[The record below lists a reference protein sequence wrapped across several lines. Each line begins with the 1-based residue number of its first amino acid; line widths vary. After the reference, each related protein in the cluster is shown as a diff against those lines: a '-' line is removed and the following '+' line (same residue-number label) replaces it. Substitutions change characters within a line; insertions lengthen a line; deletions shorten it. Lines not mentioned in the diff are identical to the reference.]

1 MVDTLKTISTKIT
14 VQTQPAGRA
23 TVKND
28 AGGYGFAVD
37 DVNRLR
43 RFLILGVEG
52 GTYYVKAPELARDNA
67 EVVVR
72 LAKSNPTVLVDIIVE
87 ISTAGRAPKPN
98 PAIFALAVAASEAD
112 EAGRAYAL
120 AQLSKVCRTATH
132 LFLFLNYVSQFRG
145 WGATLKRAVAKWY
158 TDKPAEKVAYQLL
171 KYRQREGYTHNR
183 ALRLSRPKPPS
194 DAHDALFEYVLIPS
208 AHKGENGEVSTAF
221 RHKLAERG
229 ITPGLSPHLDTQPRW
244 DVMPEL
250 VSEFREVQDA
260 APARAAELITSGHG
274 LSWEMLPD
282 RLVNEPLVW
291 EAMLDKGV
299 PQTALIRQL
308 PRLTKLGLTKGR
320 TGALIAKQ
328 LVDVEQLKRGRVHPI
343 NMLVAQRTYASG
355 QSARGDGTWS
365 PTPVIIDALHDGF
378 YAAYGAVEPS
388 GARMLVASD
397 TSSSMTYSAV
407 GGLPLQALEVAGVLA
422 LVIGNTEQ
430 DVTQVGFTTQAF
442 PLTISKRQR
451 LDDVMNY
458 MRRQPN
464 GGTDIAAPILWA
476 LQNKIEFD
484 VMVSITD
491 DQTWA
496 GGMHVFQALRMYREK
511 INPNAR
517 LVSCATTPTSSQVID
532 PDDKGCLGVAG
543 FDTAVPSMITEFSAG
558 RL

>member
-1 MVDTLKTISTKIT
+1 MVDTLKTISTKFT

-67 EVVVR
+67 EVVIR
-72 LAKSNPTVLVDIIVE
+72 LAKSNPTVLVDTIVE
-87 ISTAGRAPKPN
+87 ISTAGRAPKAN

-120 AQLSKVCRTATH
+120 AQLSAVCRTATH

-145 WGATLKRAVAKWY
+145 WGTALKRAVAKWY

-171 KYRQREGYTHNR
+171 KYRQREGFDHTR
-183 ALRLSRPKPPS
+183 ALRLTRPTPPS
-194 DAHDALFEYVLIPS
+194 DAHEALFEYVLIPK
-208 AHKGENGEVSTAF
+208 AAKGENGQVSAGF
-221 RHKLAERG
+221 RRKLAERG
-229 ITPGLSPHLDTQPRW
+229 ITPAVSPHMDKQPRW
-244 DVMPEL
+244 DAMPEL

-260 APARAAELITSGHG
+260 DATRAAELITNGHG

-320 TGALIAKQ
+320 TGTLIAKQ

-365 PTPVIIDALHDGF
+365 PTPLIIDALHDGF
-378 YAAYGAVEPS
+378 YASYGAVEPS
-388 GARMLVASD
+388 GARMLCASD
-397 TSSSMTYSAV
+397 TSSSMTMNAV

-422 LVIGNTEQ
+422 LVIGATE
-430 DVTQVGFTTQAF
+430 DEVTQVGFTTAAW

-451 LDDVMNY
+451 IDDVMNY
-458 MRRQPN
+458 MRRQHN

-476 LQNKIEFD
+476 LQNKVEVDTI
-484 VMVSITD
+484 VAVTD

-496 GGMHVFQALRMYREK
+496 GGMHVFQALRQYREK

-517 LVSCATTPTSSQVID
+517 LVSCATTPRGVSVID
-532 PDDKGCLGVAG
+532 PNDSGCLGLAG
-543 FDTAVPSMITEFSAG
+543 FDTAVPQLINQFSAG
-558 RL
+558 RV